1 MTEVLAVP
9 AIMET
14 ASILG
19 GGVSGALHA
28 RTRDMDYLGALIV
41 AVSTGVGGG
50 AIRDIML
57 GEVPVFLLNMFVPL
71 AVIGAVAAFFFARLI
86 ERVTPFMFVLDTL
99 LIGAWVVIGAEKA
112 INAGLPPIAVVFVG
126 ATTAVGGGLLRDV
139 LCRDIPTALMPGRYV
154 AASGLIASVVFTGL
168 WNLGLEGM
176 AEAAALLT
184 ATLLRALSYH
194 YEWVTPSA
202 LDMSSALRKWVGIHD
217 PRTATSG
224 GKASAG

>member
-1 MTEVLAVP
+1 MTEVLEVP

-19 GGVSGALHA
+19 GGISGALHA

-50 AIRDIML
+50 AIRDVML
-57 GEVPVFLLNMFVPL
+57 DEVPVFLLNDFVL
-71 AVIGAVAAFFFARLI
+71 IAVIGAVAAFFFARLLQ
-86 ERVTPFMFVLDTL
+86 RLTPFMFVLDTL

-112 INAGLPPIAVVFVG
+112 INAGLPPIAVIFVG
-126 ATTAVGGGLLRDV
+126 STTAIGGGLLRDV
-139 LCRDIPTALMPGRYV
+139 LCREIPTTLMPGRYV
-154 AASGLIASVVFTGL
+154 ASSALIASLVFTGMWL
-168 WNLGLEGM
+168 LELQGM
-176 AEAAALLT
+176 AEGAALLS

-202 LDMSSALRKWVGIHD
+202 LDMSSALRKWVGIYD
-217 PRTATSG
+217 PRTATSSG
-224 GKASAG
+224 NSQR

>member
-9 AIMET
+9 GVMET

-19 GGVSGALHA
+19 GGISGALHA

-50 AIRDIML
+50 AIRDVML
-57 GEVPVFLLNMFVPL
+57 GEVPIFLLNAFIPL

-86 ERVTPFMFVLDTL
+86 QRLTPFMFVLDTL

-112 INAGLPPIAVVFVG
+112 INADLPPVAVIFVG
-126 ATTAVGGGLLRDV
+126 STTAIGGGLLRDV
-139 LCRDIPTALMPGRYV
+139 LCREIPTALMPGRYV
-154 AASGLIASVVFTGL
+154 AASALIASVVFTGL
-168 WNLGLEGM
+168 WNLDLKGM
-176 AEAAALLT
+176 AEASTVLT

-202 LDMSSALRKWVGIHD
+202 MDMSSALRKRIGLPERH
-217 PRTATSG
+217 TAAGSG
-224 GKASAG
+224 SD

>member
-1 MTEVLAVP
+1 MTEVLTVP
-9 AIMET
+9 AVMET

-19 GGVSGALHA
+19 GGISGALHA

-41 AVSTGVGGG
+41 AVATGVGGG

-71 AVIGAVAAFFFARLI
+71 AVLGAVAAFFFARLL
-86 ERVTPFMFVLDTL
+86 EKVTPFMFVLDTL

-126 ATTAVGGGLLRDV
+126 ATTAIGGGLLRDV

-154 AASGLIASVVFTGL
+154 AASGLIASIVFTSL
-168 WNLGLEGM
+168 WSVGLEGL
-176 AEAAALLT
+176 AEAAALIT
-184 ATLLRALSYH
+184 ATLLRALSFH

-202 LDMSSALRKWVGIHD
+202 MDMSNTFRDWVGL
-217 PRTATSG
+217 PERKTASG
-224 GKASAG
+224 KGSG

>member
-1 MTEVLAVP
+1 MTEVLSVP

-19 GGVSGALHA
+19 GGISGALHA

-86 ERVTPFMFVLDTL
+86 EKVTPFMFVLDTL

-126 ATTAVGGGLLRDV
+126 ATTAIGGGLLRDV

-154 AASGLIASVVFTGL
+154 AASGLIASIVFTSL
-168 WNLGLEGM
+168 WSVGLEGL
-176 AEAAALLT
+176 AEATALIT
-184 ATLLRALSYH
+184 ATLLRALSFH

-202 LDMSSALRKWVGIHD
+202 MDMSNTFRDWVGLSE
-217 PRTATSG
+217 RKTASDQGSG
-224 GKASAG
+224 

>member
-1 MTEVLAVP
+1 MTEVLEVP

-19 GGVSGALHA
+19 GGISGALHA

-50 AIRDIML
+50 AIRDVIL
-57 GEVPVFLLNMFVPL
+57 DEVPVFLLNDFVL
-71 AVIGAVAAFFFARLI
+71 IAVIGAVAAFFFARLLQ
-86 ERVTPFMFVLDTL
+86 RLTPFMFVLDTL

-112 INAGLPPIAVVFVG
+112 INAGLPPIAVIFVG
-126 ATTAVGGGLLRDV
+126 STTAIGGGLLRDV
-139 LCRDIPTALMPGRYV
+139 LCREIPTTLMPGRYV
-154 AASGLIASVVFTGL
+154 ASSALIASLVFTGMWL
-168 WNLGLEGM
+168 LELQVV
-176 AEAAALLT
+176 AEVAALLS

-217 PRTATSG
+217 PRTATSSG
-224 GKASAG
+224 NS